1 MDLIILQH
9 NSSHLNVFLRLGQY
23 RFNFVFSCK
32 VTMSEE
38 TNRFGDEK
46 KKILP
51 ITTFQVLDRL
61 NTLQ

>member
-1 MDLIILQH
+1 
-9 NSSHLNVFLRLGQY
+9 
-23 RFNFVFSCK
+23 
-32 VTMSEE
+32 MSEE

-61 NTLQ
+61 NTLQWNPLYTVY